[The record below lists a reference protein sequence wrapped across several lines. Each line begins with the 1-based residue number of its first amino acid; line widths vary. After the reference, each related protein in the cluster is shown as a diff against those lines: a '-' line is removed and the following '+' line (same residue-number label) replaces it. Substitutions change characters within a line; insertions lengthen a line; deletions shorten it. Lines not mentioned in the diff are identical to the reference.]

1 MAFVKAIYKFVAGN
15 SRRTPIGLLI
25 AALAAGFMAHSD
37 LRLAGGIVFLTVLI
51 LTLTA
56 SVFEKER

>member
-1 MAFVKAIYKFVAGN
+1 MNAIYKFVAGN
-15 SRRTPIGLLI
+15 SRRTPIGLAI
-25 AALAAGFMAHSD
+25 AAVAAGFMAHDD
-37 LRLAGGIVFLTVLI
+37 LRVAGGIVFLIVLV

>member
-1 MAFVKAIYKFVAGN
+1 MKAIYKFVAGN
-15 SRRTPIGLLI
+15 SRVTPIGVAI
-25 AALAAGFMAHSD
+25 AAAGAALMARSD
-37 LRLAGGIVFLTVLI
+37 LRVASGIVFLTVLV

>member
-1 MAFVKAIYKFVAGN
+1 MKAIYKFVAGN
-15 SRRTPIGLLI
+15 SRLTPVGVALAAI
-25 AALAAGFMAHSD
+25 AALLLARGEQRVAASV
-37 LRLAGGIVFLTVLI
+37 VFLLILI

>member
-1 MAFVKAIYKFVAGN
+1 MKAIYKFVAGN
-15 SRRTPIGLLI
+15 SRITPIGVAI
-25 AALAAGFMAHSD
+25 AATAAALLARSN
-37 LRLAGGIVFLTVLI
+37 LRLAGSIVFLIVLV

>member
-1 MAFVKAIYKFVAGN
+1 MKAIYKFVAGN
-15 SRRTPIGLLI
+15 SRVTPLGV
-25 AALAAGFMAHSD
+25 ALAAAAAGLMARSE
-37 LRLAGGIVFLTVLI
+37 LRAAGGIIFLGILV